1 MHLRNEDRGFGESRT
16 PVVLLATLAAA
27 CAVLELVSV
36 ASGAVV
42 FAAPTNAG
50 PLSAVGPGAASPQAS
65 GAAQLAAAEQSL
77 EASSAS
83 SGPLTTTSPSWTEA
97 ATVVPEARVGASM
110 VYDAKEKYVLLFG
123 GYGPIYPEGSVL
135 ADTWTYAGGVWTEL
149 SPATSPPARQLA
161 SMAYDAKDGYV
172 VLYGGLGSSKALSD
186 TWKFANGKWTKLSP
200 TTNPGARYAAS
211 MAYDAKDGYVVLF
224 GGTGASGLEPS
235 LTWEFVGGQWT
246 SISTTPAP
254 GGRAYASMDY
264 DAHDGYVLLFG
275 GDNTS
280 TGTVLGD
287 TWSFSAGEWTELTP
301 ASAPPARDNSGLAYS
316 AIDGEVVL
324 FGGISATGAVLSDT
338 WTFVGGAWTKISTAF
353 HPTKRNEFAIADGTT
368 TTDVLLFG
376 GVSSTATFLNDNWTF
391 HGLVWAHPVPRAPAA
406 RMNAAIT
413 YDEKDG
419 YVLLFGG
426 TDTATGVTLDDTW
439 KFAKG
444 VWTELHPSE
453 SPSPRFG
460 AAMAYDPADGY
471 VVLWGGQNTTVVF
484 NDTWT
489 FVGGQWS
496 PLDVGQGDGSAPAP
510 ASRASM
516 AYDAADGYL
525 VLFGG
530 TYCAYECIAD
540 DFVQYTWEFDAGV
553 WTNVTPS
560 SPSTANTPGPTSG
573 AEMTYDSEDGYLL
586 LVEGLQEFSE
596 TKITDYPATW
606 SFSDGAW
613 TNRSASLSAPP
624 PPVNFG
630 GLVDDTYDGYPV
642 LWGGYDW
649 PTGVPMD
656 STWEYTGSGWT
667 ELSPASSPPAADLF
681 AMAFD
686 PPSNE
691 VVALLPTGATW
702 TY

>member
-1 MHLRNEDRGFGESRT
+1 MHIQNEDRGFSHSRT
-16 PVVLLATLAAA
+16 QVVLVATLAAA
-27 CAVLELVSV
+27 CAILELVSI

-42 FAAPTNAG
+42 FAAPTNPG
-50 PLSAVGPGAASPQAS
+50 PPTAVSPAAESPQAS
-65 GAAQLAAAEQSL
+65 GGAQLAAAEQSL
-77 EASSAS
+77 EASTSS
-83 SGPLTTTSPSWTEA
+83 SGPLTTTSPTWTEA

-110 VYDAKEKYVLLFG
+110 VYDVKDKYVLLFG
-123 GYGPIYPEGSVL
+123 GYGPKYPGSVL
-135 ADTWTYAGGVWTEL
+135 ADTWSYAGGIWTEL

-172 VLYGGLGSSKALSD
+172 VLYGGLGSSKVLSD
-186 TWKFANGKWTKLSP
+186 TWKFAGGKWTKLSP
-200 TTNPGARYAAS
+200 TTNPGARDAAS

-235 LTWEFVGGQWT
+235 LTWKFVGGQWT
-246 SISTTPAP
+246 SMSTNPAP

-280 TGTVLGD
+280 TATVLGD
-287 TWSFSAGEWTELTP
+287 TWNFSAGEWTELSP
-301 ASAPPARDNSGLAYS
+301 ASPPPARDNSGLAYS
-316 AIDGEVVL
+316 AIDEEVVL

-338 WTFVGGAWTKISTAF
+338 WTFAEGAWTKISTAF
-353 HPTKRNEFAIADGTT
+353 HPTKRNEFAVADGTAS
-368 TTDVLLFG
+368 TDVLLFG
-376 GVSSTATFLNDNWTF
+376 GVSSTATYLNDNWTF
-391 HGLVWAHPVPRAPAA
+391 HGSVWAHPVPRAPAA
-406 RMNAAIT
+406 RSGAAIA

-453 SPSPRFG
+453 SPSPRFF

-471 VVLWGGQNTTVVF
+471 VVLWGGQNSTAVF

-496 PLDVGQGDGSAPAP
+496 PLDVGEGTGSAPAP
-510 ASRASM
+510 ASKASM

-530 TYCAYECIAD
+530 TYTADEYAAYEYE
-540 DFVQYTWEFDAGV
+540 QYTWEFAAGV

-560 SPSTANTPGPTSG
+560 APSAANTPPSTAG

-586 LVEGLQEFSE
+586 LVEGIQEITS
-596 TKITDYPATW
+596 TKITEYPSTW
-606 SFSDGAW
+606 SFSGGAW

-624 PPVNFG
+624 VPVSLG

-642 LWGGYDW
+642 LWGGFDDA
-649 PTGVPMD
+649 TGVQTD
-656 STWEYTGSGWT
+656 GTWEYTGSGWS
-667 ELSPASSPPAADLF
+667 ELSPASSPPAASLF

-691 VVALLPTGATW
+691 VVALLATGTTW